1 MFNYATD
8 LSKVEINPEETI
20 EFTVS
25 GIYIIH
31 IHIIVIINNIIVIIN
46 NIII

>member
-25 GIYIIH
+25 GKNYKYLYT
-31 IHIIVIINNIIVIIN
+31 
-46 NIII
+46 

>member
-25 GIYIIH
+25 GNYIHIH
-31 IHIIVIINNIIVIIN
+31 IHIIIIIN